1 MNKCILKHGNFD
13 LENAIYT
20 PRYECLAFDE
30 LTWQA
35 KTSQVYLD
43 LEDTIDYENLTL
55 DMLGNSVFYLPY
67 LSVPS
72 PKVKKTGFLALKFSI
87 SSKRGFNFLPQYF
100 INISEQQ
107 ELILKPI
114 ITQRIGSVG

>member
-1 MNKCILKHGNFD
+1 MESGKGKNIKVISQDRLRLAMNKCILKHGNFD

-35 KTSQVYLD
+35 KKSQVYLD

-55 DMLGNSVFYLPY
+55 DMLGNSIFYLPY
-67 LSVPS
+67 LSVSS
-72 PKVKKTGFLALKFSI
+72 PKVKKNWVFG
-87 SSKRGFNFLPQYF
+87 SKIFYF
-100 INISEQQ
+100 E
-107 ELILKPI
+107 
-114 ITQRIGSVG
+114 